1 MRRKETCLS
10 WVFLDCSLRHE
21 TPHQKHVFCD
31 ATRPAQR
38 WGLHTRRQ
46 SAPGGAMWAL
56 CAIKQGQDCP
66 VPWLIREQPALAV
79 RPSKASGKD
88 CPHLVACS
96 LVALGLCLGEALKG
110 ILQGVKGGMVGAYW
124 WQKRSWVSTA
134 SGVPQFIGTCVWSS
148 AYCFPHC
155 LPRCI
160 VCANSSW
167 GDAAA
172 RGGWVGRVGR
182 PVPPLSSVLR
192 GLSGQLLSDPST
204 DPG

>member
-1 MRRKETCLS
+1 MGFMCYQTGAGLS
-10 WVFLDCSLRHE
+10 CAMARQGAACSCCE
-21 TPHQKHVFCD
+21 AFK
-31 ATRPAQR
+31 
-38 WGLHTRRQ
+38 
-46 SAPGGAMWAL
+46 S
-56 CAIKQGQDCP
+56 
-66 VPWLIREQPALAV
+66 IRERLSSSCCCKEP
-79 RPSKASGKD
+79 
-88 CPHLVACS
+88 CPFFS

-148 AYCFPHC
+148 AYCFLHC
-155 LPRCI
+155 LPRCF

-172 RGGWVGRVGR
+172 RRGWVGRVGR